1 MAAPT
6 FHFLRVARVGQFR
19 RVDVIV
25 AMGAT
30 EFAMHGVAKNLLI
43 HKDTSLAPP
52 KVVTDKV
59 RVGVTL
65 LARSDFAPLRQRR

>member
-1 MAAPT
+1 MATPA
-6 FHFLRVARVGQFR
+6 LYLLGVARVGQFR

-65 LARSDFAPLRQRR
+65 LARSDFVLPQQRR

>member
-1 MAAPT
+1 MATPA
-6 FHFLRVARVGQFR
+6 LYLLGVARVGQLH
-19 RVDVIV
+19 RVDVAV

-30 EFAMHGVAKNLLI
+30 EFAVHGVAKNLLI

-65 LARSDFAPLRQRR
+65 LARSDFVLPQQRR

>member
-1 MAAPT
+1 MATPT
-6 FHFLRVARVGQFR
+6 FHFLRVAQVGQFR

-30 EFAMHGVAKNLLI
+30 EFAMHRATKGLFI
-43 HKDTSLAPP
+43 HKDTSLASP

-65 LARSDFAPLRQRR
+65 LARLDFVLPQQRC

>member
-6 FHFLRVARVGQFR
+6 LYLLGVARVGQLH
-19 RVDVIV
+19 RVDVAV

-30 EFAMHGVAKNLLI
+30 EFAMHGATKDLFI

-65 LARSDFAPLRQRR
+65 LARSDFALPQQRR

>member
-1 MAAPT
+1 MATPA
-6 FHFLRVARVGQFR
+6 LYLLGVARVGQLH

-30 EFAMHGVAKNLLI
+30 EFAMHGATKGLFI
-43 HKDTSLAPP
+43 HKDTSLASP

-65 LARSDFAPLRQRR
+65 LARSDFVLPQQRR

>member
-1 MAAPT
+1 
-6 FHFLRVARVGQFR
+6 
-19 RVDVIV
+19 
-25 AMGAT
+25 
-30 EFAMHGVAKNLLI
+30 AMHGATKGLFI

-65 LARSDFAPLRQRR
+65 LARSYFSPLRQRR

>member
-1 MAAPT
+1 MATPA
-6 FHFLRVARVGQFR
+6 LYLLGVARVGQLH

-30 EFAMHGVAKNLLI
+30 EFAMHRATKGLFI
-43 HKDTSLAPP
+43 HKDTSLASP

-65 LARSDFAPLRQRR
+65 LARSDFVLPQQRC

>member
-6 FHFLRVARVGQFR
+6 FHFLRVAQVGQFR

-30 EFAMHGVAKNLLI
+30 EFAVRGVAKNLLI

-65 LARSDFAPLRQRR
+65 LARSDFVLPQQRR